1 MSTYG
6 IFKNKDE
13 QTLVFYPCPK
23 NANSSAKFFFIKH
36 LGLEKKYIFLGDDI
50 PRFKQTNDH
59 FGLKKNIVNFL
70 PTKQPFKKVNSDIK
84 CCIIREPTQ
93 RFLSSYKN
101 RIIFHKDS
109 DFFDHSIDMILSKLE
124 NNIFDNLHFLPQSFF
139 LGDSLRYF
147 DFYSNVNA
155 VKIFQDKVN
164 DFFGKKIIFPK
175 IQTGGSENDISLN
188 KLQIQR
194 IEKIYSS
201 DYALLDS

>member
-1 MSTYG
+1 
-6 IFKNKDE
+6 
-13 QTLVFYPCPK
+13 
-23 NANSSAKFFFIKH
+23 
-36 LGLEKKYIFLGDDI
+36 
-50 PRFKQTNDH
+50 
-59 FGLKKNIVNFL
+59 
-70 PTKQPFKKVNSDIK
+70 
-84 CCIIREPTQ
+84 
-93 RFLSSYKN
+93 
-101 RIIFHKDS
+101 
-109 DFFDHSIDMILSKLE
+109 MILSKLE